1 MPSKKPVT
9 KKPST
14 KKNSWQKAD
23 AHIGKRTMTKSDLPD
38 SLTQLKKSP
47 LQYFGEQLRAS
58 IRNSKKKK

>member
-38 SLTQLKKSP
+38 SLTQLKTNPIK
-47 LQYFGEQLRAS
+47 YFREQLRAS
-58 IRNSKKKK
+58 VRNSKKKK